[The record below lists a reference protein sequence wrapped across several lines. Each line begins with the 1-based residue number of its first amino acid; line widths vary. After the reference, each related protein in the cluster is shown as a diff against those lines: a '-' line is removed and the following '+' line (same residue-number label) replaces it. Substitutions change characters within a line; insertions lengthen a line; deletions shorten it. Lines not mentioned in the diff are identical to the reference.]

1 MSGLARSVSRWCP
14 PADPSSAVAVVHS
27 HEVARRGSRAST
39 GQPVRVNDPMPDQTP
54 AARVARWF
62 QPSPAELAGL
72 AILVSGAIVAS
83 AMLWFQAAQRPS
95 ELTSGA
101 ASIGVGVGEDGTP
114 DGPAPGV
121 TDDDLA
127 VGGDG
132 QAHGSDHG
140 SDPWA
145 GGVPGGSEAAATG
158 PSADPDVTVHVT
170 GAVATPGL
178 VILPDGGRVGDAV
191 EAAGGLVPGAQDE
204 RINLAR
210 PVVDGE
216 HVHVPREGE
225 EPPPATNDLAGA
237 AGDGSGAPE
246 ATGVTP
252 DGRVDINRAG
262 PAELETLPGVGPARA
277 EAIVAH
283 REQNGP
289 FAVPGDLRAVSGIGE
304 VIFQRLAELV
314 TVG

>member
-1 MSGLARSVSRWCP
+1 MSGLARSVSRWSP
-14 PADPSSAVAVVHS
+14 PADRSASVAVVHS
-27 HEVARRGSRAST
+27 DEVARRGFCAST
-39 GQPVRVNDPMPDQTP
+39 GQPVRVNDPMLDQTF

-62 QPSPAELAGL
+62 QPSPSELAGL
-72 AILVSGAIVAS
+72 ALLVLGAIVAS
-83 AMLWFQAAQRPS
+83 ALLWFQAAQRPS

-101 ASIGVGVGEDGTP
+101 ASIGVGIGEGGTP
-114 DGPAPGV
+114 EGPAPGV
-121 TDDDLA
+121 TGDDLA

-132 QAHGSDHG
+132 QVHGSDHG
-140 SDPWA
+140 SDPGA
-145 GGVPGGSEAAATG
+145 GAVPGGGDETATG
-158 PSADPDVTVHVT
+158 PPVGPEVTVHVT

-178 VILPDGGRVGDAV
+178 VVLPEGGRVGDVV
-191 EAAGGLVPGAQDE
+191 EAAGGLAPGAQDE

-225 EPPPATNDLAGA
+225 EPPPVTKDLGGA
-237 AGDGSGAPE
+237 AGGGSGVPE
-246 ATGVTP
+246 ATGITP

-277 EAIVAH
+277 EAIVTH
-283 REQNGP
+283 REQHGP